1 MVTAMVIARG
11 RDAKAYMDQ
20 ALTPVASDG
29 DETLDLFTKTAGGTA
44 HVAHVKRVAAAIN
57 AGRSAA

>member
-1 MVTAMVIARG
+1 
-11 RDAKAYMDQ
+11 MDQ
-20 ALTPVASDG
+20 ALSPVASDG

-57 AGRSAA
+57 AGRPAA

>member
-1 MVTAMVIARG
+1 
-11 RDAKAYMDQ
+11 MDQ
-20 ALTPVASDG
+20 ALTPVGA
-29 DETLDLFTKTAGGTA
+29 TTRRRCDLFTKTAGGTA